1 MSKLSIDTK
10 KKWLGE
16 MKGTLQ
22 EAIMVSMKLKF
33 GQPDAQSSLVGL
45 VLSKLESFSNLYL
58 ETQDELDRYREKI
71 KVERKSRSK
80 QQIPMPRLP
89 SLSQDEDEKENL
101 SLIDEQTVLE
111 TLESEAGNDN

>member
-16 MKGTLQ
+16 VKGTLQ
-22 EAIMVSMKLKF
+22 EAIVVSMKLKF
-33 GQPDAQSSLVGL
+33 GQPDAQNSLVGL

-58 ETQDELDRYREKI
+58 ETQDELDKYREKV
-71 KVERKSRSK
+71 KVERKSRSR
-80 QQIPMPRLP
+80 QQIPSLP

-111 TLESEAGNDN
+111 TQLESEAGNDN